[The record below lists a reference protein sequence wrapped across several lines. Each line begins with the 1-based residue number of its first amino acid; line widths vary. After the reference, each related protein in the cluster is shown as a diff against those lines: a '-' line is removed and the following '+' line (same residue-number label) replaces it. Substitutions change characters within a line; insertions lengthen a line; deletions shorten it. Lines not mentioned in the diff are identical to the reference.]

1 MKRLLSVALGTALA
15 LALAEDPMELTLEC
29 LERQAREQ

>member
-15 LALAEDPMELTLEC
+15 LALAINA
-29 LERQAREQ
+29 ARAVLGGLFKKK